1 MPSDFVMGAIQC
13 MKGAKGTK
21 RLVFFVA
28 GLVFLL
34 AACSSR
40 GLTSTSILTTIPET
54 QSASPHVPTQSA
66 QAIPSTPTAKRMQTT
81 TSTSQLLGTS
91 VHVCCAPEPQH
102 PQVDAC
108 AEAGGG
114 VTTLLRNYGTW
125 QGFYAFKCICT
136 GSSLTFGNNWICN
149 QWYAWPVNPPSWI
162 TTPLGTLVGTLQPL
176 VLSTPVQISTPTP

>member
-1 MPSDFVMGAIQC
+1 MGAIQC

-40 GLTSTSILTTIPET
+40 ALTSTSILTTIPET
-54 QSASPHVPTQSA
+54 QSAKTHAPTQTA
-66 QAIPSTPTAKRMQTT
+66 QAILSTPTASPTLTT
-81 TSTSQLLGTS
+81 ASTSPLLGTS
-91 VHVCCAPEPQH
+91 VHVCCAPEPQQ

-108 AEAGGG
+108 VEAGGG
-114 VTTLLRNYGTW
+114 VTALLKNYRTW
-125 QGFYAFKCICT
+125 QGFYAFKCICK
-136 GSSLTFGNNWICN
+136 GSAQTFGNNWLCN
-149 QWYAWPVNPPSWI
+149 TWYAWPINPPSWI
-162 TTPLGTLVGTLQPL
+162 TTPLATLVGTLQPM